1 MYAVPRILRIL
12 VFATFS
18 LAALVALA
26 GWLVRT
32 RRVSPFGRLGRTL
45 RSVTDPVLRPVEAR
59 LVRLGGNPVHAG
71 WWLVVVVAVAGV
83 LRPSLLDWMVR
94 TAYCFSAAATGGA
107 GALFAFLVVAAYN
120 LLVIAL
126 AVRVVASWLGW
137 FRYSRWVRP
146 AYALTDWLVEPI
158 RRLLPP
164 AGPIDFSPLVAW
176 LRAWGVTPSLLGGP
190 WAPQSSASA
199 ENAPPRPPRADVAP
213 APTHPRA
220 RAA

>member
-1 MYAVPRILRIL
+1 MYDVHTILRIL
-12 VFATFS
+12 VFATFC

-32 RRVSPFGRLGRTL
+32 RRVSPFGGLGRTL

-83 LRPSLLDWMVR
+83 LVLSLLDGIVR
-94 TAYCFSAAATGGA
+94 TAYWFYAAATGGP

-137 FRYSRWVRP
+137 FRYSRWIRP

-164 AGPIDFSPLVAW
+164 AGPIDFSPPLAW
-176 LRAWGVTPSLLGGP
+176 LPPWGVPPGAPKAPGAGEAAVAFANPPPRPTPRRP
-190 WAPQSSASA
+190 PPPP
-199 ENAPPRPPRADVAP
+199 NPRPPRR
-213 APTHPRA
+213 T
-220 RAA
+220 